1 MAYIFTAGKFTA
13 DDDAGNP
20 LVGGLLYT
28 YASGTTTPKATYTSA
43 TLGTA
48 NTNPITLDARGEAAV
63 WLGSGAYTMVL
74 KTSAGVTIWT
84 QDGIQDTGLATQ
96 IAVDDG
102 HSGSLFTNLQG
113 YINYI
118 SASGTSL
125 IGFIQRGANAV
136 SRTLQSKNEELVTS
150 ADFGSTGVVQAT
162 DEAAIQNA
170 AAAANSSGGNKCFKI
185 NSNVS
190 QAIDIA
196 SLSLPSTVL
205 IEDDRFVRDGW
216 KTWHSEGE
224 DAQLLLRGRA
234 TASGEGPA
242 FTLQNLASTGNR
254 NVSFVHWYGS
264 SSVTVASFEH
274 WGYNSDGTWYPGR
287 EWIGKGTVDTGFRAR
302 TRWDGNG
309 AFLINPNGD
318 PDSYKN
324 NPAKGFVDGYIYT
337 INAPLQTGYASSGK
351 YLFGL
356 HTGKLDLNVELR
368 VQSNARMA
376 FQSGNGPTAVDRWG
390 IIPGFPSTNQLS
402 VYDYIAGANKL
413 VFTSGGDT
421 SHGGVFKPLS
431 DNVSSLGSGANR
443 WSVVY
448 AATGVINTSDA
459 RYKQDVRDVTEA
471 EKAVAVAIK
480 SKIKAFRFKDAVAQ
494 KGDAARFHIGVIAQ
508 EVAQAFTDNGLDPNK
523 YAMFCNDTW
532 TNEDGVTMDR
542 MGVRYEELLSFVLAS
557 I

>member
-1 MAYIFTAGKFTA
+1 MIQVNNPYPQFFDADGDPLDNGKVYFGVA
-13 DDDAGNP
+13 DLDPRTNP
-20 LVGGLLYT
+20 KAVYSD
-28 YASGTTTPKATYTSA
+28 YAGTTPVAQPVRTQNGYLVNGAGTPISVYVDGDHSIATYTSA
-43 TLGTA
+43 DVLLWSA
-48 NTNPITLDARGEAAV
+48 PDSAQYNIESRAMLPLAAI
-63 WLGSGAYTMVL
+63 LAGSG
-74 KTSAGVTIWT
+74 
-84 QDGIQDTGLATQ
+84 
-96 IAVDDG
+96 
-102 HSGSLFTNLQG
+102 GSNE
-113 YINYI
+113 
-118 SASGTSL
+118 

-136 SRTLQSKNEELVTS
+136 YRTLQNKNEELVTS
-150 ADFGSTGVVQAT
+150 ADFGSAGVVQAT

-190 QAIDIA
+190 QSINLA

-205 IEDDRFVRDGW
+205 IEDDRFVKDGW
-216 KTWHSEGE
+216 KTWHSEGD

-309 AFLINPNGD
+309 SFLINPNGD
-318 PDSYKN
+318 ADSYKN

-356 HTGKLDLNVELR
+356 HTEKLDLNVELR
-368 VQSNARMA
+368 VQSNARLA

-390 IIPGFPSTNQLS
+390 IIPDFPSTNQLS
-402 VYDYIAGANKL
+402 VYDYIAGSNKL

-421 SHGGVFKPLS
+421 SHSGVFKPLL

-523 YAMFCNDTW
+523 YAMFCHDTW

-557 I
+557 S